1 MAKNQV
7 KLNARPIKLWL
18 APKPFIVFKFNGVN
32 DALFTL
38 IISKKMMC
46 CLHQHIVHIV
56 RNVLSKC
63 EKLTFGSFSFT

>member
-7 KLNARPIKLWL
+7 KLSAQPIKLWL

-38 IISKKMMC
+38 IISKK
-46 CLHQHIVHIV
+46 
-56 RNVLSKC
+56 NDVLSVSAHC
-63 EKLTFGSFSFT
+63 PLSL